1 MSAKFTIGQRL
12 AEEQDI
18 DRGSSSDAPRA
29 SYDTSRM
36 DTKRY
41 HSFTS
46 RMSLAMSATVVFTV
60 VALLVALVGVWS
72 VPGSPLTKEEAV
84 FRQNTF
90 SAVLFAGIIAITVSS
105 IIAYIMANSLAKPV
119 NRITSTAR
127 QIRNG
132 DLTART
138 QLSGEDELGKLGET
152 FDDMANHLEKD
163 MQMEHR
169 LTSDVAHE
177 LRTPLMA
184 MQATVEAMRDGVM
197 PADDEHLASV
207 EHEVR
212 RLSRLVDAILKLSRI
227 ENGTT
232 PFRPQRTEMI
242 GLVRSIYDN
251 QHQLFHDSGL
261 RLRLRV
267 DTAREEVYADVDRD
281 MIRQCIVNLLS
292 NALRYTEPGGY
303 VILKLDQD
311 RTDVL
316 ISVQDTGIGIA
327 KEDLANV
334 FGRFWR
340 AENSRERVAGGLGV
354 GLAVTKEIVDRH
366 KGYITVESELGKGTT
381 FTLHLPRV
389 RFSLVGA
396 EEADLERD
404 LPVEE

>member
-12 AEEQDI
+12 AEEQGAE
-18 DRGSSSDAPRA
+18 RGSSSDAPRA
-29 SYDTSRM
+29 SYDTSRI

-212 RLSRLVDAILKLSRI
+212 RLSRLVDAMLKLSRI

-316 ISVQDTGIGIA
+316 ISVQDTGIRIA
-327 KEDLANV
+327 KEDLANG
-334 FGRFWR
+334 F
-340 AENSRERVAGGLGV
+340 GLGRDQGNRGPAQ
-354 GLAVTKEIVDRH
+354 GLHHGGV
-366 KGYITVESELGKGTT
+366 
-381 FTLHLPRV
+381 
-389 RFSLVGA
+389 
-396 EEADLERD
+396 
-404 LPVEE
+404 